1 MNISSLYTVR
11 AWRLVLA
18 GALIGVVVL
27 ASQTVVTGNSVA
39 QGPTESSLAAQD
51 RPIMTLR
58 DLNRAFID
66 LAAQVKP
73 TVVTVSTERILTL
86 RQRSP
91 FGSPFANDPF
101 FDFFFGPRDN
111 RQQPR
116 EREYRQEGLGS
127 GVIVSKDGYIL
138 TNNHVVTNADSIYV
152 GLYDGRRHS
161 AIVIGTDPQTDI
173 AVLKIDTDNL
183 PFITIGNSD
192 SLQVGEIVL
201 AVGSPMSENLA
212 ATVTQGIVSAKGRSN
227 VGLAD
232 YEDFIQTDAAINPGN
247 SGGPLVNLDGA
258 LVGLNTAIVSRS
270 GGFQGIGFA
279 VPSNMAMRVMNSLIA
294 EGRVVRGWLGVSIQD
309 IDETIARAMKL
320 PQTTGALVGDVTDDS
335 PAARAGLEAG
345 DLIVSVDGRTI
356 QNSSQL
362 RNQIAA
368 TAPGSTV
375 SLGIIRNDRSMT
387 VSVRLGELPSEFA
400 RGGVTTDIQ
409 DLLGFS
415 AQTINSDLARR
426 YNIDSR
432 ATGVVVT
439 SINSE
444 SEAYAAGLR
453 EGDLIRSV
461 DRQRIQSADQ
471 FYTIVNEKKRGDSV
485 LLRVIRG
492 GNAFFMAFA
501 LR

>member
-1 MNISSLYTVR
+1 MDTQTHETVR
-11 AWRLVLA
+11 ARRLVLR
-18 GALIGVVVL
+18 GVLVSALLFALVAAVG
-27 ASQTVVTGNSVA
+27 TGVA
-39 QGPTESSLAAQD
+39 QQPIGPSPAGQD
-51 RPIMTLR
+51 RPLMTLR

-73 TVVTVSTERILTL
+73 AVVTVSTERILTMQ
-86 RQRSP
+86 RRSP
-91 FGSPFANDPF
+91 FSSPFANDPF

-111 RQQPR
+111 RRQP
-116 EREYRQEGLGS
+116 EEQEYRQEGLGS
-127 GVIVSKDGYIL
+127 GVIVSADGYIL
-138 TNNHVVTNADSIYV
+138 TNNHVVASADSIYV
-152 GLYDGRRHS
+152 GLYDGSRHT
-161 AIVIGTDPQTDI
+161 AEVVGTDPQTDI
-173 AVLKIDTDNL
+173 AVLRIDADNL

-201 AVGSPMSENLA
+201 AIGSPMSENLA

-247 SGGPLVNLDGA
+247 SGGPLVNLDGT

-279 VPSNMAMRVMNSLIA
+279 VPSNMAMRVMNSLIS

-309 IDETIARAMKL
+309 VDETIAQAMKL
-320 PQTTGALVGDVTDDS
+320 PQTTGALVGDVSEDS
-335 PAARAGLEAG
+335 PAAKAGLEAG
-345 DLIVSVDGRTI
+345 DLITSVDGREI
-356 QNSSQL
+356 RNSSQL

-368 TAPGSTV
+368 TPPGSSV
-375 SLGIIRNDRSMT
+375 RLGVIRNDRAITLT
-387 VSVRLGELPSEFA
+387 VTLGELPSELA
-400 RGGVTTDIQ
+400 RGGVTTDIE
-409 DLLGFS
+409 DMLGFS
-415 AQTINSDLARR
+415 VQTMSNDLARR
-426 YNIDSR
+426 YNIDQR

-439 SINSE
+439 SLDPQSP
-444 SEAYAAGLR
+444 AYEAGLR

-461 DRQRIQSADQ
+461 ERQRVQSSDQ
-471 FYTIVNEKKRGDSV
+471 FYTVINEKKRGDSV

-492 GNAFFMAFA
+492 GNAFFLAFA